1 MGTGLKYRVLVLN
14 RLWQAVNIVG
24 VQRAFSLLLQDHA
37 QVIYTGDGSF
47 QMMDSAKWLELSE
60 EAEPE
65 DNEAYIQTVRM
76 RIRVPKVLLLREYD
90 KLPGH
95 EVRFTRETLFERD
108 HYRCQYCGDHFEA
121 DDLNMDHVIPRD
133 RGGRTSWENIVT
145 SCIQCNSR
153 KANRLP
159 HQANMHL
166 IKKPERPRWRPFI
179 SSLIDQDYDR
189 EWEHFIKLK
198 QTGAK
203 YGLSPTQLP
212 IQIVSVSPQQ
222 QHRNYLGQSFEE

>member
-47 QMMDSAKWLELSE
+47 QMMDSEKWLELSE
-60 EAEPE
+60 EAMPE
-65 DNEAYIQTVRM
+65 DNEAYVQTVRM
-76 RIRVPKVLLLREYD
+76 RIRVPKVLLLRHYD
-90 KLPGH
+90 KLPAQ
-95 EVRFTRETLFERD
+95 EVRFTRENLFERD
-108 HYRCQYCGDHFEA
+108 NYRCQYCGNSFEA
-121 DDLNMDHVIPRD
+121 EDLNMDHVIPRD

-145 SCIQCNSR
+145 SCIKCNSR
-153 KANRLP
+153 KANKLP

-179 SSLIDQDYDR
+179 SSLIDQNYDS
-189 EWEHFIKLK
+189 EWDHFINLK
-198 QTGAK
+198 KSG
-203 YGLSPTQLP
+203 
-212 IQIVSVSPQQ
+212 
-222 QHRNYLGQSFEE
+222 